1 MPNIQTF
8 RNLFNLFSQKV
19 QLLNELA
26 SSRATNL
33 AAEISRS
40 ADLASENKAQ
50 AALVTSLNLML
61 AEKTGESLNLAMQI
75 ASLSEQYGASESARS
90 YAATQVDA
98 LNANLE
104 EKKAE
109 IEKATAAAAALAS
122 AEVAEDTQQAEADA
136 TLQSQIAELEIEITS
151 LTSEIADE

>member
-1 MPNIQTF
+1 MPNIQTV
-8 RNLFNLFSQKV
+8 RNLFDLFSQKV
-19 QLLNELA
+19 QLLNELV
-26 SSRATNL
+26 SSRGTSL
-33 AAEISRS
+33 AAEISRN
-40 ADLASENKAQ
+40 ADLTSANKAQ
-50 AALVTSLNLML
+50 AALVASLNVML

-98 LNANLE
+98 LNAQLE

-109 IEKATAAAAALAS
+109 IERAAAAAAELAS

-136 TLQSQIAELEIEITS
+136 TLQSQIADLETEITS
-151 LTSEIADE
+151 LTSEIVDE

>member
-26 SSRATNL
+26 SSRATSL
-33 AAEISRS
+33 AAEISRN

-136 TLQSQIAELEIEITS
+136 TLQSQIAELETEITS

>member
-1 MPNIQTF
+1 MPNIQTV
-8 RNLFNLFSQKV
+8 RNLFDLFSQKV
-19 QLLNELA
+19 QLLNELV
-26 SSRATNL
+26 SSRGTSL
-33 AAEISRS
+33 AAEISRN
-40 ADLASENKAQ
+40 ADLASANKAQ
-50 AALVTSLNLML
+50 AALVASLNVML

-98 LNANLE
+98 LNAQLE

-109 IEKATAAAAALAS
+109 IERAAAAAAELAS

-136 TLQSQIAELEIEITS
+136 TLQSQIADLETEITS
-151 LTSEIADE
+151 LTSEIVDE

>member
-1 MPNIQTF
+1 M
-8 RNLFNLFSQKV
+8 
-19 QLLNELA
+19 NELV
-26 SSRATNL
+26 SSRGTSL
-33 AAEISRS
+33 AAEISRN
-40 ADLASENKAQ
+40 ADLASANKAQ
-50 AALVTSLNLML
+50 AALVASLNVML

-98 LNANLE
+98 LNAQLE

-109 IEKATAAAAALAS
+109 IERAAAAAAELAS

-136 TLQSQIAELEIEITS
+136 TLQSQIADLETEITS
-151 LTSEIADE
+151 LTSEIVDE